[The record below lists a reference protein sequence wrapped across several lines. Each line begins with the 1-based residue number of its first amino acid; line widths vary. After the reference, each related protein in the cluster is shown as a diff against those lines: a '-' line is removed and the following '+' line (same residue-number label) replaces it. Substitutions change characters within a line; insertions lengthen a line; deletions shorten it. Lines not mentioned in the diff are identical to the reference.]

1 MNDFFCIAL
10 PIILLIALI
19 VGMVMRSSARRK
31 ALEEASA
38 AYQEALAALRKRPT
52 DTTAYQRALNS
63 GRAYS
68 SLAREN
74 KGTTIFDEVAL
85 QNDLQAATAGGRA
98 AAAVSTPAPVAPAS
112 SVENRLQQLE
122 ALRTKG
128 LVTEAEYQERRA
140 KILSDM

>member
-1 MNDFFCIAL
+1 MNDFFCFVL
-10 PIILLIALI
+10 PAILLIALI
-19 VGMVMRSSARRK
+19 VGMALRAGARRK

-63 GRAYS
+63 GRAYA

-98 AAAVSTPAPVAPAS
+98 AAVSAPAPVAPAS
-112 SVENRLQQLE
+112 SVETRLQQLE